1 MSIAQ
6 YAVYRCVSDRTV
18 RYDIEKME
26 EGKHFH
32 RAGRKGRRVVI
43 HVQKADAWYAQRA
56 GKRDAAA
63 SVEELAVDE
72 VTRRRARVA
81 LKKRKEAE

>member
-1 MSIAQ
+1 MSE
-6 YAVYRCVSDRTV
+6 RTI

-26 EGKHFH
+26 EGRHFH
-32 RAGRKGRRVVI
+32 RAGRRGGRVVI
-43 HVQKADAWYAQRA
+43 HVQEADDWYAQRA
-56 GKRDAAA
+56 SKRDVAA

-81 LKKRKEAE
+81 LKKRKERG